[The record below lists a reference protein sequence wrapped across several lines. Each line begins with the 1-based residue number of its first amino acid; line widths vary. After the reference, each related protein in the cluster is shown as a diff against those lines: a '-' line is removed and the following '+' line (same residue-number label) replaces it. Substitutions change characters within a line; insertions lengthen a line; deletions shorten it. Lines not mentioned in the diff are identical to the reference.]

1 MKAVRWLLISLLCVG
16 LCSAASVPVQ
26 AGGAPIQIAVWA
38 DGQLSDGGNGIF
50 AFING
55 IPGYNATMVTTAQ
68 LNIPGYL
75 SDNGFSAI
83 YVTRSDALFGGSLG
97 PVAAGNV
104 ADYVGSN
111 GAVVLFMNDWDDNLP
126 TSFSGDPPDALTSEL
141 IQNAIAL
148 AAGSGNGYVGE
159 FNGGAMGL
167 AANFDGLSPLNF
179 FAGTAGPLGGFGCQS
194 VTITDAGSVI
204 QGDVPTMFMPVD
216 FSCFRTVAA
225 GVSADFIFATY
236 TDGAPTIIGSAGGAR
251 AVVGPASNRGST
263 ASKQ

>member
-16 LCSAASVPVQ
+16 LCSAASVPAQ
-26 AGGAPIQIAVWA
+26 AGGGPIKIAVWA
-38 DGQLSDGGNGIF
+38 DGATDDGGNGIF

-55 IPGYNATMVTTAQ
+55 IPGYSATMVTTAQ
-68 LNIPGYL
+68 LNMPGYL

-83 YVTRSDALFGGSLG
+83 YVTRFDASFGGSLG

-104 ADYVGSN
+104 ADFVGSD

-126 TSFSGDPPDALTSEL
+126 TATTGDPPDPLTSEL
-141 IQNAIAL
+141 IANSIVL
-148 AAGSGNGYVGE
+148 AASSGHGYVGE

-167 AANFDGLSPLNF
+167 AANSDFLSPLNF
-179 FAGTAGPLGGFGCQS
+179 FAGTAGPLGGFFCQS

-204 QGDVPTMFMPVD
+204 QGGVPTMFMPVD
-216 FSCFRTVAA
+216 ISCFRTVAT

-236 TDGAPTIIGSAGGAR
+236 ADGVPAIIGSACAR
-251 AVVGPASNRGST
+251 AAVGPASNRGST
-263 ASKQ
+263 TSKQ